1 MLECYLENNINIH
14 LKGLE
19 SQNYKNI
26 YNDVKNY
33 LLTINSSILYP
44 NNEIWSQYD

>member
-1 MLECYLENNINIH
+1 MLEYYLENNINIH
-14 LKGLE
+14 LKVPE

-26 YNDVKNY
+26 YNVFKND
-33 LLTINSSILYP
+33 LLIINSSIFSS